1 MSADLLW
8 QVIGK
13 NSAFIRSKANGKL
26 FNAEPGHLTGMNSK
40 SVSTI
45 CGSKTVALSVQKTGS
60 KETILLEKRTPGRQ
74 GRAQAEGGDRQ
85 DRREQEHEEGDRVV
99 HWRDGQEVL
108 PPRPAEQGG
117 GEVRAPP
124 RLHEDEGGEGTRLA
138 LEEGGLSVND
148 RADLEDAGCAP

>member
-60 KETILLEKRTPGRQ
+60 KETILLEKRTPGAKGARKPKAAIGKTGVSKSTKKATASFTGAMDKKYYRRDLQ
-74 GRAQAEGGDRQ
+74 SKVAAKYARLRASMKTK
-85 DRREQEHEEGDRVV
+85 VV
-99 HWRDGQEVL
+99 KGHVSRSKK
-108 PPRPAEQGG
+108 
-117 GEVRAPP
+117 
-124 RLHEDEGGEGTRLA
+124 ED
-138 LEEGGLSVND
+138 
-148 RADLEDAGCAP
+148 